1 MVLADKIIHYF
12 AQKVRNR
19 VVVTVNAQNVWEVEV
34 MVFMVRWPIY
44 ETMLQ
49 HQMDQMLQHMRSP
62 KFIFDCCDLIGDN
75 EVLQCQ
81 FRLL

>member
-19 VVVTVNAQNVWEVEV
+19 VVVIVNAQNVWEVEV

-49 HQMDQMLQHMRSP
+49 HQMDQMLQKS
-62 KFIFDCCDLIGDN
+62 KIYI
-75 EVLQCQ
+75 
-81 FRLL
+81 